1 MKKLIGVIL
10 SLTLLFTLVGCGGKN
25 ETPEQA
31 VNKGLLA
38 IKNLDEVAMN
48 KYFDKNVLEEQLE
61 ENEELIEEN
70 LDNAKLLVK
79 HLGYEVLSSSVDGD
93 SAVVNAKI
101 TNIDM
106 KEIVSE
112 YFVKALTLA
121 FSGKDDDVIETELEA
136 MMIELLEDENVKL
149 VTTEVKVNL
158 NKGEDNW
165 IIDPDED
172 FMNAILGDLL
182 SIGDMFGD

>member
-1 MKKLIGVIL
+1 MKKLIGVLL
-10 SLTLLFTLVGCGGKN
+10 SLALLLTLVACGGKT

-38 IKNLDEVAMN
+38 IKNLDEVTME

-61 ENEELIEEN
+61 ENEELIDDNKE
-70 LDNAKLLVK
+70 NAKLLVK
-79 HLGYEVLSSSVDGD
+79 HLGYEVLSSTVDGD
-93 SAVVNAKI
+93 KAVVNAKI
-101 TNIDM
+101 TNVDM

-121 FSGKDDDVIETELEA
+121 FSGKDEDVIEAELEA
-136 MMIELLEDENVKL
+136 MMIELLEDEDIKL
-149 VTTEVKVNL
+149 ITTEVKINL

-172 FMNAILGDLL
+172 FMNAILGDLM